1 MNPYQAN
8 FYILSLEPVANGF
21 IIEIFDSH
29 NPEVGDVLFKHKL
42 INVTKN
48 EFKRILMNY
57 DHSLFRLEAI
67 TEKVQDTKVLFSCIK
82 DVFIPEK

>member
-1 MNPYQAN
+1 MNPSQAN

-29 NPEVGDVLFKHKL
+29 NPEVGDVLFEHTL

-57 DHSLFRLEAI
+57 DQSLFRLEAI